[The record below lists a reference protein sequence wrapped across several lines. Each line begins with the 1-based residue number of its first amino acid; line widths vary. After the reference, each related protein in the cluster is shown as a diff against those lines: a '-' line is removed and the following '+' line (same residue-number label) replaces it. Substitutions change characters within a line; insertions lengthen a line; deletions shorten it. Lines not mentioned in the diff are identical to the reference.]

1 MINTIEKY
9 KENLLNNELAKSS
22 INKYVSDIEQLYLF
36 LETKK
41 EPLNKKGLIAY
52 KSYLTEDLKRK
63 PSTVNSKVIS
73 INKFLSFIGKE
84 DLKLKNIRV
93 QQKNDLDNVMS
104 QSDYERLIRITQRK
118 ELDRDYMMIQAFYYS
133 GLRVSEL
140 QYFTVESLKR
150 GYMSVENKG
159 KIRKVPIARQLEK
172 IAKKYVKEQDIQSG
186 SIIISNRGTPLSRST
201 VFKRLKYIAGQA
213 RVKKANIYPHSIR
226 HLFAKNWLARNNN
239 NVLQLADI
247 LGHDS
252 VETTRIYTRLN
263 TDEARDT
270 INF

>member
-1 MINTIEKY
+1 MINQLEEY
-9 KENLLNNELAKSS
+9 NEALVHDELAKNS
-22 INKYVSDIEQLYLF
+22 INKYMSDIMQLLNYL
-36 LETKK
+36 EEKDQ
-41 EPLNKKGLIAY
+41 PLNKKGLISY
-52 KSYLTEDLKRK
+52 KTYLTDELNRK
-63 PSTVNSKVIS
+63 PSTVNSKIIS
-73 INKFLSFIGKE
+73 INKYLSFIGK
-84 DLKLKNIRV
+84 DNLKLKNIRV
-93 QQKNDLDNVMS
+93 QQKTDLDNVMN
-104 QSDYERLIRITQRK
+104 QSDYERMIRITKRK
-118 ELDRDYMMIQAFYYS
+118 ELDRDYMMIQALYYS

-140 QYFTVESLKR
+140 QYFTVESLKK
-150 GYMSVENKG
+150 GYINAKNKG

-172 IAKKYVKEQDIQSG
+172 TAKKYIREQKIQSG

-213 RVKKANIYPHSIR
+213 RIKKANIYPHSIR
-226 HLFAKNWLARNNN
+226 HLFAKNWLAHNNN

-263 TDEARDT
+263 TTEARDT